1 MTGKPRSFWARLWS
15 QGGVVCLLHSSSIHY
30 EKKHLKK
37 HCPADT
43 VVLAAISKGAQNPFV
58 TLKFASS
65 CVHDGHSCDKLFH
78 SGTIRGPVW
87 NARPCKTE
95 ESANHT
101 QLMFWVVS
109 LMLNFVFEEGLFK
122 VSNLYTWHCAA
133 QNFLVARRNIHKS
146 CPSTEEEKKSHLHL
160 VWKISSPFV
169 LTKKLA
175 Y

>member
-1 MTGKPRSFWARLWS
+1 MTGKPWSFSTAGS
-15 QGGVVCLLHSSSIHY
+15 QGGVVCLLHSSSTHY

-37 HCPADT
+37 HCPADP
-43 VVLAAISKGAQNPFV
+43 VVLATISKGAQNPFV
-58 TLKFASS
+58 TLKFASP
-65 CVHDGHSCDKLFH
+65 CWTLMWQAVPFCWTLREPG
-78 SGTIRGPVW
+78 W

-133 QNFLVARRNIHKS
+133 QNFLVAGRNIHKS
-146 CPSTEEEKKSHLHL
+146 CPSIEEKKIPFTSLFERFL
-160 VWKISSPFV
+160 PPSS
-169 LTKKLA
+169 
-175 Y
+175 